1 MKVLGITMSIPLH
14 NEMNII
20 SNTYGFGHDSAA
32 VLVENGT
39 VVAGI
44 EEERLNRI
52 KHTNK
57 APISAMK
64 FCLQSNNLKLEHI
77 DKIAVNFDEMFINS
91 ILKEIHLIDKKQKEF
106 YDARFYVQR
115 ALNEAFGETIE
126 DNKIVFVPHHIAHAE
141 STFKFS
147 GFNKSLVLVID
158 GMGDNISGIVQSV
171 EENKTE
177 TLYTIPYDISLGRYY
192 LDVIR
197 YLGYV
202 MFDEYKVMGLAPYG
216 DPIVYE
222 AIFKKLYRL
231 LPDGNFG
238 INFGR
243 FSQFYDLGLPRRKGE
258 PFTQVHKNISASLQ
272 YSLEEIVLHL
282 IKHYKKVTNHSKL
295 CMAGGVA
302 HNCSLNGKILYSG
315 LFDDIFVQ
323 PASHDAGGAIGAALY
338 VTKSEMKDGSSVKLD
353 HVYWGTDV
361 SESKIIVEEL
371 DRWNKFIDI
380 KKSDNIVNDTAKLLA
395 EGSVIGWVQGRSEFG
410 PRALGNRSILA
421 DPRPPENKDIINKMV
436 KKREAYRPFAPS
448 VLEEHV
454 EEYFVIP
461 TSQKQFP
468 FMNFVLKVKEEKQ
481 SILGAI
487 THVDG
492 TARIQTVSKASNPMY
507 WNLINEFSKYTGVH
521 ILLNTSFNNNA
532 EPIVDSVYDAIVCF
546 LTTKP
551 NMIWSFIT

>member
-551 NMIWSFIT
+551 NMVWSFIT